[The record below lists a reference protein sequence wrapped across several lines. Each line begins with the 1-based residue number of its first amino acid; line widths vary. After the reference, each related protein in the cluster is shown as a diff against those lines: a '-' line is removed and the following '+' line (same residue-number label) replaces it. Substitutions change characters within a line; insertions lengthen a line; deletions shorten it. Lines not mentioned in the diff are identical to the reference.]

1 MLTQLVDETFA
12 IADSEATLRLK
23 FMENC
28 RYGRGLFTE
37 NSFILVEGEM
47 TEEEAFNVHSITLP
61 PYESRKQTEACYEHA
76 NWLGSQAVTMSST
89 VLNALSAEFSEVSM
103 VLISDVHL
111 DNPVVFQGLKKLF
124 ATLETKDTPLA
135 VVMMGSFT
143 SKPFSAK
150 GESADAYTDGFKKL
164 GNLISE
170 FSNLSK
176 WCRFI
181 MVPGPNDPVH
191 IHALPHAPLAKLYY
205 EGLSSKVSN
214 AIFTSNPARIQ
225 IADKHIVLMRHNLLN
240 KVLRNVA
247 IPLPLKAASNPVT
260 IQKYYVRTVID
271 SGHLVPLPLNAQPIL
286 LARDNALRLHCNPHL
301 LVLSD
306 ETPAFSTDY
315 KDTKF
320 VNPGAF
326 IPVSPSHSINYFTY
340 LPFQDIL
347 EQRYLP
353 IDD

>member
-1 MLTQLVDETFA
+1 
-12 IADSEATLRLK
+12 
-23 FMENC
+23 
-28 RYGRGLFTE
+28 
-37 NSFILVEGEM
+37 
-47 TEEEAFNVHSITLP
+47 
-61 PYESRKQTEACYEHA
+61 
-76 NWLGSQAVTMSST
+76 
-89 VLNALSAEFSEVSM
+89 M

-240 KVLRNVA
+240 K
-247 IPLPLKAASNPVT
+247 AASNPVT

-301 LVLSD
+301 
-306 ETPAFSTDY
+306 
-315 KDTKF
+315 
-320 VNPGAF
+320 VNL
-326 IPVSPSHSINYFTY
+326 H
-340 LPFQDIL
+340 
-347 EQRYLP
+347 
-353 IDD
+353 